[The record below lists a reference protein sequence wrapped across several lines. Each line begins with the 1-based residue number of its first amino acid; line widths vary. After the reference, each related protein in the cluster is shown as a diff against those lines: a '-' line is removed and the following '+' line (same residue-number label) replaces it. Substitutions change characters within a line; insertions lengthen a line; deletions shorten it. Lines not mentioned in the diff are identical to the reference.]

1 MNNLK
6 EHPLVSIALMT
17 YNQEKYVREALQS
30 ILNQTYDNIEIIVS
44 DDCSKDTTWN
54 IIEAEVDVYRR
65 NGGVHDSIILNR
77 NESNLGVAKHFE
89 LILTKCHGEF
99 IVCQAGDDVA
109 LPQRIDVMVEAW
121 KRNPKATVI
130 SHEAICIDE
139 EGKIVGG
146 GTMRTSALMPL
157 GAMMAYSRRVHDEFG
172 PISESGSWE
181 DDVYAR
187 RAQMIGDEVR
197 IEKVLMKYRVGCN
210 GISSGQG
217 DVKEKR
223 SRVAIGCLA
232 AARQSRLDLEQCRSK
247 ITAEKYAEVLQGIDW
262 YEKRYKAE
270 YDMYNAPSIVQR
282 CNAFNYLNRGVSRL
296 GYLNRF
302 LNTMFPD
309 WVSKFLFPLVCM
321 AKWILR
327 RQ

>member
-6 EHPLVSIALMT
+6 EHPLVSVALMT

-54 IIEAEVDVYRR
+54 IIEAEVDEYRR

-89 LILTKCHGEF
+89 LILAKCHGEF
-99 IVCQAGDDVA
+99 IVCQAGDDVS
-109 LPQRIDVMVEAW
+109 LPQRIDDIVEAW

-157 GAMMAYSRRVHDEFG
+157 GAMMAYSRRVYDEFD
-172 PISESGSWE
+172 PISETGAWE

-187 RAQMIGDEVR
+187 RGQMIGEEVC
-197 IEKVLMKYRVGCN
+197 IDKVLMKYRVGAG
-210 GISSGQG
+210 GISSGKG
-217 DVKEKR
+217 DVRKKR
-223 SRVAIGCLA
+223 SMVAMGCLA
-232 AARQSRLDLEQCRSK
+232 AARQSRLDLTQCK
-247 ITAEKYAEVLQGIDW
+247 GKMTVEKYTTVLHDIDW

-270 YDMYNAPSIVQR
+270 YDMYNAPLWFPR
-282 CNAFNYLNRGVSRL
+282 YRAFNIIYRSDNRL
-296 GYLNRF
+296 GWLNGF
-302 LNTMFPD
+302 VKTMLPS
-309 WVSKFLFPLVCM
+309 WV
-321 AKWILR
+321 AKCLIPFVHIVKR
-327 RQ
+327 AFK